1 MNKTTLK
8 IKGMSCAHCVKK
20 IETALLD
27 LNGVVVA
34 KVNLKKEI
42 AKVKYDGS
50 ALTLEDLTATVKEAG
65 YEAAP
70 NK

>member
-20 IETALLD
+20 IETALQD
-27 LNGVVVA
+27 LQGVVMA

-42 AKVKYDGS
+42 AKVKYDET
-50 ALTLEDLTATVKEAG
+50 AQTLENLTASVKEIG
-65 YEAAP
+65 YETEP
-70 NK
+70 IK